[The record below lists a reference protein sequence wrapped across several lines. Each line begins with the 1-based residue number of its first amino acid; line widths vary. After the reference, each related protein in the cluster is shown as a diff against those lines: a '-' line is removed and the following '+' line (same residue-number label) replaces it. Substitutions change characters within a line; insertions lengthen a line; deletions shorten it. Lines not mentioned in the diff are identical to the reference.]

1 MPPIH
6 FVLYTNNTYSRVRYT
21 LIWLSLEV
29 VSLRVQKAHHL
40 TAYKDV

>member
-6 FVLYTNNTYSRVRYT
+6 FVLYTNNTYSKVRDT
-21 LIWLSLEV
+21 LVWLSLEV

-40 TAYKDV
+40 SAYKDV